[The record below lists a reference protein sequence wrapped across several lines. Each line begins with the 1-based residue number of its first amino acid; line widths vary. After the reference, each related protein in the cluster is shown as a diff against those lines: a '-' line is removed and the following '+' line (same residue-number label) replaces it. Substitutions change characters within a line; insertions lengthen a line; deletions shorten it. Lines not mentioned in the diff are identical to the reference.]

1 MNSCKGGGTLPVCSA
16 TLTFLQYAVIA
27 QGYLRC
33 YLHSIPQFC
42 EAPPPT
48 GSQIEDGCRTPA
60 EMQQIM
66 EAILAAYDSNV
77 SRSQASSGMQQDAN
91 GLMNPKVIEQMR
103 VLLGELR
110 KNYL

>member
-1 MNSCKGGGTLPVCSA
+1 
-16 TLTFLQYAVIA
+16 
-27 QGYLRC
+27 
-33 YLHSIPQFC
+33 
-42 EAPPPT
+42 
-48 GSQIEDGCRTPA
+48 
-60 EMQQIM
+60 MQQIM